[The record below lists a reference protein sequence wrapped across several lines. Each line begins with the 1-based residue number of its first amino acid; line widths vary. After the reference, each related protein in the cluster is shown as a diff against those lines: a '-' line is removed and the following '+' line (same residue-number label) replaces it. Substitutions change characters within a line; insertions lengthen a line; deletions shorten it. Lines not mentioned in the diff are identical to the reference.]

1 MLGKVL
7 LQHVPLLKGLKAK
20 VYNGKETLFWRD
32 KWPGDSSLLG
42 SALTNIS
49 LSESYKCVKDNW
61 NHGSGWYWS
70 ALHGLLPHQDL
81 RLLNTTSIRADDN
94 ERDATCWELSSNE
107 KFSLSLDYEAL
118 MSLAT
123 SVVDATWSR
132 IWKLHIPQKMRQFI

>member
-61 NHGSGWYWS
+61 NHGSGWRWS

-81 RLLNTTSIRADDN
+81 RRLNTTSIRADDN
-94 ERDATCWELSSNE
+94 ERDATCWELSSNG